1 MNKEPI
7 ALYILRLLL
16 SIGLLAL
23 VAMLYWSSLLV
34 EEDLKAVNNNVNQLK
49 TTVDTFRSELSQL
62 EFSQSATTPKKAQK
76 EERPRPHI
84 DPTLANLLEEDPYF
98 TTTLPKL
105 LGPHFVPHGTF
116 HFDTVGRPD
125 NLHPFSNW
133 AVVSAWTSQCSG
145 SVSRVLTGKYET
157 YAPDL
162 AIKMEER
169 INQTTQQPEYWI
181 HLREGIFW
189 QPLKKSLFSETLNLA
204 PHFFE
209 KHPVTAHDFK
219 FYFDA
224 LMNPFNQELG
234 AVAVRTY
241 YNDMQEIEV
250 IDDLTFIV
258 RWKTKEIEHDGQKV
272 YRAKYLAKQLTGG
285 LSPLASFLYKYFADG
300 TKIIDEENDPNIY
313 RTSSVWAQ
321 NFTQH
326 WAKNIIPSCGSWV
339 FDGISERQ
347 IGFKRNK
354 DHYNPLDNL
363 VSASETQFKESPD
376 ALWQDFKSLQTDTYN
391 LQPDQLLELDQFYQ
405 SDVYKE
411 QVKQGKAIKRVDYL
425 ARQYSYI
432 AWNQA
437 KPYFKSRKVR
447 QALTMA
453 IDRQRII
460 RELLNGMGEEVTGTF
475 FKNSPSYDPSIVPFP
490 FDLDQAK
497 RNLLE
502 EGWADT
508 KGTGVIEKIIDGK
521 SVPFKFSLTY
531 FVKSPISKKICE
543 FVTTSLKELGII
555 CNLNGVDIADLTAA
569 FDDKSFDALQLAW
582 SLGSPPEDPR
592 QIWSSAGAKEKG
604 SSNMI
609 GFANAQIDA
618 IIDALTYEFN
628 PKKRLELY
636 HQFDRILHEEQ
647 PYTFLFTPKSVLL
660 YREYVQNVFIP
671 AKRQD
676 LIPGA
681 NVGEPQTSLFWLKQT
696 SP

>member
-1 MNKEPI
+1 
-7 ALYILRLLL
+7 
-16 SIGLLAL
+16 
-23 VAMLYWSSLLV
+23 
-34 EEDLKAVNNNVNQLK
+34 
-49 TTVDTFRSELSQL
+49 
-62 EFSQSATTPKKAQK
+62 
-76 EERPRPHI
+76 
-84 DPTLANLLEEDPYF
+84 
-98 TTTLPKL
+98 
-105 LGPHFVPHGTF
+105 
-116 HFDTVGRPD
+116 
-125 NLHPFSNW
+125 
-133 AVVSAWTSQCSG
+133 
-145 SVSRVLTGKYET
+145 
-157 YAPDL
+157 
-162 AIKMEER
+162 
-169 INQTTQQPEYWI
+169 
-181 HLREGIFW
+181 
-189 QPLKKSLFSETLNLA
+189 
-204 PHFFE
+204 
-209 KHPVTAHDFK
+209 
-219 FYFDA
+219 
-224 LMNPFNQELG
+224 
-234 AVAVRTY
+234 
-241 YNDMQEIEV
+241 
-250 IDDLTFIV
+250 
-258 RWKTKEIEHDGQKV
+258 
-272 YRAKYLAKQLTGG
+272 
-285 LSPLASFLYKYFADG
+285 
-300 TKIIDEENDPNIY
+300 
-313 RTSSVWAQ
+313 
-321 NFTQH
+321 
-326 WAKNIIPSCGSWV
+326 
-339 FDGISERQ
+339 
-347 IGFKRNK
+347 
-354 DHYNPLDNL
+354 
-363 VSASETQFKESPD
+363 
-376 ALWQDFKSLQTDTYN
+376 
-391 LQPDQLLELDQFYQ
+391 
-405 SDVYKE
+405 
-411 QVKQGKAIKRVDYL
+411 
-425 ARQYSYI
+425 
-432 AWNQA
+432 
-437 KPYFKSRKVR
+437 
-447 QALTMA
+447 MA